1 MGPDLTEDQR
11 RRIEDLFARYSEGVG
26 SFVLARVGDA
36 ELAEEI
42 TSRVFLKVVR
52 KFSQCRRSPAG
63 WLWAIVRTELAQH
76 FRRRPRSGDCDP
88 RMAGPDPTPDAQA
101 QQHEDQLR
109 LQAAL
114 GELPGE
120 HQAILYMKFYQDMP
134 NVEIAEA
141 TGLTPSHVGVLVHR
155 CLKRLRALMGGT
167 PASAPTG

>member
-52 KFSQCRRSPAG
+52 RFPQCRRSPAG
-63 WLWAIVRTELAQH
+63 WLWSIVRTELAQY
-76 FRRRPRSGDCDP
+76 FRRRPRSENCDP
-88 RMAGPDPTPDAQA
+88 KIADGCLAPDAQA

-114 GELPGE
+114 GELPDK
-120 HQAILYMKFYQDMP
+120 HQRILYMKFYQDMP
-134 NVEIAEA
+134 NIEIAEA

-155 CLKRLRALMGGT
+155 CLKRLRALMGAT
-167 PASAPTG
+167 RATTPTG